1 LLVREAGGSTD
12 ILDPG
17 LDGADCVVA
26 AGGALYDPLCALVR
40 SALSAARA
48 TADRLH

>member
-1 LLVREAGGSTD
+1 MTG

-26 AGGALYDPLCALVR
+26 AGASLYDPLCALVR
-40 SALSAARA
+40 SGLQAARA
-48 TADRLH
+48 EADRLH